1 MYMHVLTSNSMKRKA
16 FIKSLAVSAAGIA
29 ASPALAVESRPKKES
44 VPQIVGFNHLPV
56 KEIKTMKTVLHLADS
71 RSNVDHGWLKARHT
85 FSFANYYNPERIHF
99 GVLRVLNDDQIAGGM
114 GFGMHPHDNMEIIT
128 IPLSGTI
135 EHKDSMGSHGIIQA
149 GEVQVMSAGT
159 GVTHSEFN
167 HNKDELLKLLQIWVI
182 PQKHAVTPRYDQAT
196 YDATKT
202 NEFVQVVSPFDQDEA
217 GLKIHQNAR
226 FYLGNLT
233 EGFGAEYNI
242 KAEGNGLYVFV
253 IDGNITVDSQK
264 LSTRD
269 GYGIWDTESV
279 YITADSNAKVLLMDL
294 PMAV

>member
-1 MYMHVLTSNSMKRKA
+1 MKRKI
-16 FIKSLAVSAAGIA
+16 FIKSLAVSAAGFA
-29 ASPALAVESRPKKES
+29 ASPALAIEKGVVENEI
-44 VPQIVGFNHLPV
+44 PQIVGFNHLPL

-128 IPLSGTI
+128 IPLSGTV
-135 EHKDSMGSHGIIQA
+135 EHKDSMGNHGLIKS

-167 HNKDELLKLLQIWVI
+167 GNKDDLLKLLQIWVI

-196 YDATKT
+196 FDANRK
-202 NEFVQVVSPFDQDEA
+202 NEFVQIVSPIDKDEA

-226 FYLGNLT
+226 FSLANFDA
-233 EGFGAEYNI
+233 GFEQEYTI
-242 KAEGNGLYVFV
+242 KSEGNGLYIFV
-253 IDGNITVDSQK
+253 IEGDITVDSQK
-264 LSTRD
+264 LNNRD
-269 GYGIWDTESV
+269 GYGVWETESV
-279 YITADSNAKVLLMDL
+279 YIKADSNARILLMDL